1 MKLSDV
7 LGWVTGRAGA
17 KAQAVKN
24 EEARAEL
31 KANAEKALNLK
42 KLADEPK
49 IPPHQTSHE
58 GMRPS
63 NDPHASDATRGAE
76 AGFTPQLKRS
86 RVARSGDAS

>member
-1 MKLSDV
+1 MMKLSGIFDW
-7 LGWVTGRAGA
+7 LTGRAA
-17 KAQAVKN
+17 KQARN

-31 KANAEKALNLK
+31 KSNAEKALNLK
-42 KLADEPK
+42 KLADEPQ
-49 IPPHQTSHE
+49 IPPHQTAHE